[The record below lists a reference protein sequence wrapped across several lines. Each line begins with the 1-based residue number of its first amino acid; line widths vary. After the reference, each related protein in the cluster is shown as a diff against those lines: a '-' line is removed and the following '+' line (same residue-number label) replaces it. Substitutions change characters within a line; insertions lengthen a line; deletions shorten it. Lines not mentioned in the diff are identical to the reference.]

1 MTKPIRRFCA
11 LALGFAGGVVAPL
24 AVYLAISHFSRPAVA
39 QPVKSAPAL
48 GRHLPSTP
56 SQ

>member
-1 MTKPIRRFCA
+1 MTKPIRRFAA
-11 LALGFAGGVVAPL
+11 LALGFASGVVAPVM
-24 AVYLAISHFSRPAVA
+24 VYLAISHFSRPAVA
-39 QPVKSAPAL
+39 HPVKSAAAL